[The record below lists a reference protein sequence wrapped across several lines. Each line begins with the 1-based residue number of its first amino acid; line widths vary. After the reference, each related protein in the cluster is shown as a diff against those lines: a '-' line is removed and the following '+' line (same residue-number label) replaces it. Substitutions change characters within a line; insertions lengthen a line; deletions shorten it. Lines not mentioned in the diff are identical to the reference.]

1 MEVLQTIAKVK
12 VEKQVEQQK
21 VEIIKKGQVNQIQKE
36 KV

>member
-12 VEKQVEQQK
+12 VEKQVEQEK